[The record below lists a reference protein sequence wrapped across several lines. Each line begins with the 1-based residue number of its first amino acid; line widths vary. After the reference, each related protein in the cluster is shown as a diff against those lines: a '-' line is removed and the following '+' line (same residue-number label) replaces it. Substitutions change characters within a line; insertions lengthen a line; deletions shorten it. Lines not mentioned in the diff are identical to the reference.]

1 VDVFRKKLG
10 TESGVKMNQ
19 KSVVVMPTLKRTEML
34 ALSLEALSLMR
45 RDSDPDVR
53 IFLDHT
59 HDQRL
64 NEVRLAETEFVRDHY
79 FPTAEIFHANNHIL
93 TPGGCWNILQSLKAG
108 YETGADFVFFVEEDV
123 LVRPDFFDRHLE
135 LQASGDYFVTSGR
148 KLAYFDDTFYSNPGT
163 CYRREKLA
171 QVIPHICDQYFA
183 NPKAY
188 LEQHF
193 PHMDDAGILDDGLIR
208 RVMRSLGEKAK
219 CAVPAVAQHV
229 GFHYYQKMPQYKNE
243 GRLEDRIAW
252 IREFLSD
259 IPARKAADP
268 RYIGDLE
275 ELP

>member
-1 VDVFRKKLG
+1 
-10 TESGVKMNQ
+10 MQ
-19 KSVVVMPTLKRTEML
+19 KPTSVVVMPTLRRTELL
-34 ALSLEALSLMR
+34 ALSLEALSLTR
-45 RDSDPDVR
+45 RDSDLDVR

-59 HDQRL
+59 NEPRL
-64 NEVRLAETEFVRDHY
+64 DATRLSETEFVRDRY
-79 FPTAEIFHANNHIL
+79 FPTAEIFHANNHVL

-108 YETGADFVFFVEEDV
+108 YETGAEHIFFCEEDV
-123 LVRPDFFDRHLE
+123 LVTPDFFERHLE

-171 QVIPHICDQYFA
+171 HVIPHICDQYFV

-188 LEQHF
+188 LEQKF
-193 PHMDDAGILDDGLIR
+193 PNMDDAGLLDDGMVR
-208 RVMRSLGEKAK
+208 RVMRSVGGKAK
-219 CAVPAVAQHV
+219 CAVPRIASHV
-229 GFHYYQKMPQYKNE
+229 GFHYYGKMQPYKNE

-275 ELP
+275 ELE